1 MHFFHVRKKCFLG
14 FTNLKKR
21 KKPKKPR
28 ETHKQHSSFS
38 VKIKKS
44 HPCQF
49 IFLTANFHLK
59 KTNNKYFVE
68 TQTHK
73 L

>member
-1 MHFFHVRKKCFLG
+1 MYERNVFLVLQIEKK
-14 FTNLKKR
+14 T
-21 KKPKKPR
+21 KKPR
-28 ETHKQHSSFS
+28 ETNKQHSSFS